1 MTVTHVGSTKKYS
14 ASWDNIFQ
22 GKSSKAK
29 PAAGKAVA
37 AKQSKKAAK
46 KSAKPAAKK
55 AKPAKG
61 KKR

>member
-22 GKSSKAK
+22 GKSGKSKSAAEKTPAAK
-29 PAAGKAVA
+29 P
-37 AKQSKKAAK
+37 SKKAAK

-55 AKPAKG
+55 AKSAKA

>member
-14 ASWDNIFQ
+14 ASWENIFQ
-22 GKSSKAK
+22 GKSGKAK
-29 PAAGKAVA
+29 PAAEKAT
-37 AKQSKKAAK
+37 AKPGKKAAK
-46 KSAKPAAKK
+46 KSAKPAVKK